1 MLNLLLDG
9 GGDSFSRRRVFI
21 VPSVEALSLKVA
33 GCCPGSSLNNFSIFI
48 NTAVTC
54 RMEIIANCYDRAII

>member
-9 GGDSFSRRRVFI
+9 GVDSFSRRRVFM

-33 GCCPGSSLNNFSIFI
+33 CCPGSSLNNFSMFI
-48 NTAVTC
+48 KTAVTC
-54 RMEIIANCYDRAII
+54 RMEIIANCHDRAII